1 MTSHRLLRRL
11 LRPLAAS
18 VAVLLLASCAP
29 GIDLRAASA
38 GFDTALADG
47 AAGLYAAG
55 KEHFAAGRLGS
66 AVQAF
71 RRASHLDP
79 GSVEALNGLGAAY
92 DRLGRPDLADDA
104 YLRAL
109 TLAPDDAVTLNN
121 MGWSRLLRGQPQL
134 AAVYLHQAAALRPDD
149 ATIAGNRRVLAARS
163 DGTPPEEPIPVLE
176 RPTGPYLE
184 RRAADRLLL
193 VTADGPAAPVVE
205 SDVPAVAALP
215 DDVQLAMA
223 APAAPAAPAGPVSRP
238 MPTAATPAFTGLS
251 VEVSNGVGRTRMAA
265 RAAAWL
271 GEAGVPV
278 TRLTNAASWDHA
290 ASAVLYRDDADRP
303 AAEALAALLPTAPRA
318 QPAPDMA
325 ADVRLV
331 LGRDLLALDDRLMKG
346 KTP

>member
-1 MTSHRLLRRL
+1 MTRHRP

-18 VAVLLLASCAP
+18 VAVLLLASCAAD
-29 GIDLRAASA
+29 IELRAASA

-92 DRLGRPDLADDA
+92 DRLGRSDLADDA

-109 TLAPDDAVTLNN
+109 TLAPDDPVTLNN

-215 DDVQLAMA
+215 EAAQLAMA
-223 APAAPAAPAGPVSRP
+223 VPETPAGPVSRP
-238 MPTAATPAFTGLS
+238 MPTAATTAFTGLS

-290 ASAVLYRDDADRP
+290 AAAVFYRDEAARP

-331 LGRDLLALDDRLMKG
+331 LGRDLLVLDDRLMKG

>member
-1 MTSHRLLRRL
+1 MTSHRPRRRPF
-11 LRPLAAS
+11 RPLAAS
-18 VAVLLLASCAP
+18 VAVLLLASCAS

-47 AAGLYAAG
+47 AAGLYVAG

-109 TLAPDDAVTLNN
+109 TLAPDDPVTLNN

-163 DGTPPEEPIPVLE
+163 DGTPREEPIPVLE
-176 RPTGPYLE
+176 RPSGPYLE

-193 VTADGPAAPVVE
+193 VTADGPLAPVVE

-215 DDVQLAMA
+215 DDAQLAM
-223 APAAPAAPAGPVSRP
+223 AAPAGPVSRA
-238 MPTAATPAFTGLS
+238 MPTAATPTFTGQS

-265 RAAAWL
+265 RTAAWL

-290 ASAVLYRDDADRP
+290 ASAVLYRDDAARP

-331 LGRDLLALDDRLMKG
+331 LGRDLLVLDDRLMKG